1 MEGKIKNRRVLIGS
15 VSIASTLVLITLSI
29 GPSLLLDR
37 EEPLNINNTLN
48 WDIIVPDHYGS
59 IQKAI
64 ENAEP
69 GYQIF
74 VRNGSYRTS
83 ENFFNRPIV
92 INKPGITIQG
102 ENKNNT
108 IINGRNIKN
117 IIFIEANYVNLSGFT
132 IKDYGVNG
140 SSIIIN
146 SNHCIINDNILIGE
160 DHYDGIEYCIRIY
173 QGSNNIISNNTIFGT
188 DNGIELSLCNEN
200 LIENNIF
207 INNYNG
213 IELENILYLD
223 RYTNPKISWR
233 GCTGNIFQNNFF
245 TNNIYGISCYGSS
258 DNFFINNTFNSNRES
273 GLYLTACSHE
283 NIKNNTFIKD
293 GLVISGNEIDDYF
306 HVVTG
311 NLVNGKPLYY
321 FTRERIIKVPNDA
334 GQIILVDCDYSIIE
348 KVIITETSI
357 AVLVAFSSNVRIKNS
372 EFSSNSMGVFLKY
385 STDCSIQRNNFIN
398 NFRDASFEVKGF
410 LNRKSNK
417 WRFNY
422 WDSWIGLRRPFFR
435 FFNKRIYGRY
445 HVNFLLFD
453 MFGFGR
459 IVKNIDRFPQKTP
472 YVINN

>member
-1 MEGKIKNRRVLIGS
+1 MEEKIKSRRVLIGS

-48 WDIIVPDHYGS
+48 WDIIVPDHYES

-69 GYQIF
+69 GYRIF
-74 VRNGSYRTS
+74 VRNGSYSTS

-92 INKPGITIQG
+92 INKRGITLHG
-102 ENKNNT
+102 ENKNT
-108 IINGRNIKN
+108 TLINGRNIKN

-140 SSIIIN
+140 SSIILN

-160 DHYDGIEYCIRIY
+160 DYYDGIEYCIRIY
-173 QGSNNIISNNTIFGT
+173 RGYNNIISNNTIFGT

-200 LIENNIF
+200 TIENNIF
-207 INNYNG
+207 INNDDG

-283 NIKNNTFIKD
+283 NILNNTFIKD
-293 GLVISGNEIDDYF
+293 GLVISGNDIDNYF

-334 GQIILVDCDYSIIE
+334 GQIILVDCDYSLIE
-348 KVIITETSI
+348 KVIITETSTAI
-357 AVLVAFSSNVRIKNS
+357 LVAFSSNVRIINS

-385 STDCSIQRNNFIN
+385 STDCSVQRNNFIN

>member
-1 MEGKIKNRRVLIGS
+1 MEGKIKSHRVLIGS

-29 GPSLLLDR
+29 GPSLLLDGGD
-37 EEPLNINNTLN
+37 PLNIYNTLD

-69 GYQIF
+69 GYRIF
-74 VRNGSYRTS
+74 IRNGSYRTS

-102 ENKNNT
+102 EDKNTT

-132 IKDYGVNG
+132 IKGYGVNG

-160 DHYDGIEYCIRIY
+160 DYYDGIEYCIRVY
-173 QGSNNIISNNTIFGT
+173 QGYNNIISNNTIFGT
-188 DNGIELSLCNEN
+188 DYGIELSLCNEN
-200 LIENNIF
+200 IIENNIF
-207 INNYNG
+207 FNNGEG

-233 GCTGNIFQNNFF
+233 GCTGNIFQYNFF
-245 TNNIYGISCYGSS
+245 ANNIYGISCYGSS
-258 DNFFINNTFNSNRES
+258 ENFFINNSFNSNRES
-273 GLYLTACSHE
+273 GLFLTACSNE
-283 NIKNNTFIKD
+283 YIKNNTFIKD
-293 GLVISGNEIDDYF
+293 GLSISGNDIDNYF
-306 HVVTG
+306 HVITG

-321 FTRERIIKVPNDA
+321 YVRERIIKVPNDA
-334 GQIILVDCDYSIIE
+334 GQIILVDCDYSLIE
-348 KVIITETSI
+348 EVIITETST
-357 AVLVAFSSNVRIKNS
+357 AVLVAFSSNVRIINC
-372 EFSSNSMGVFLKY
+372 EFSSNSMGVFLKF

-422 WDSWIGLRRPFFR
+422 WDSWIGLKRPVFR

-445 HVNFLLFD
+445 HVNFILFD